1 MIEDVING
9 VREAFLDE
17 GIDEAVLLELKQ
29 NWETKLSAS
38 KVIDPVT
45 DPAEASLQSK
55 LQQSILYR
63 AKRVNHV

>member
-1 MIEDVING
+1 MING

-38 KVIDPVT
+38 KAIDPVT
-45 DPAEASLQSK
+45 DPAEASLQK
-55 LQQSILYR
+55 QLQQSIGYIVTYR
-63 AKRVNHV
+63 YNHMS